1 MSLDG
6 FFISHLV
13 NELNQSLSKARLDKV
28 SHGSETSFLFQFHH
42 YGQRK
47 SLIIELEANRFGA
60 WLTGQTKGDGTPSQ
74 LLLTLKKHLEGA
86 ILDRIGQHQTD
97 RVMLFNFIR
106 HDYIMGPLEKTL
118 IFEAMGRHSNLFL
131 VQDGNIIDC
140 FKKMF
145 FESGRQLLPQATFAF
160 FPTDKQPFTA
170 LDYDDVLES
179 DVLVKR
185 YMGISPVLATYLFQ
199 QRCNLDDIAV
209 LPVKSLKSERFY
221 CFNVFG
227 DDPIKTYSSLSEL
240 LDDRKT
246 HKPSSTA
253 SHEHFINKQID
264 KLSRKQIV
272 LEDEHENALEMLKD
286 KDKADAIYA
295 SGLDVHTRTSSFDVA
310 GESWKLD
317 PTKTLNE
324 NAQDLYRRYRKAK
337 RGLVR
342 LETMMKETVWLLE
355 WFEHQKTYL
364 TLSGETGL
372 LDLEKD
378 LMAYGYSPKRKP
390 SGRKQPT
397 KPDILK
403 IERHGAVFLVGRNN
417 IQNTYVTQTLAQ
429 RHDVWFHVKDAPGSH
444 VIVQAEALDETIIR
458 MAAMLAAY
466 FSKLRHSSSIPVDY
480 TEVRHLKKIAGRP
493 GYHVTYRQHK
503 TIFIDIDEDRL
514 KTWLEKPHI

>member
-13 NELNQSLSKARLDKV
+13 NELDQSLSKARLDKV
-28 SHGSETSFLFQFHH
+28 SHASETSFLFQFHH
-42 YGQRK
+42 RGQRH

-60 WLTGQTKGDGTPSQ
+60 WLTGQNKGDGTTSQ

-97 RVMLFNFIR
+97 RVMLFHFIR
-106 HDYIMGPLEKTL
+106 HDYIMGPLAKTL
-118 IFEAMGRHSNLFL
+118 VFEAMGRHSNLLL
-131 VQDGNIIDC
+131 VQDGNIVDC

-145 FESGRQLLPQATFAF
+145 FESGRQLLPQAAFAF

-170 LDYDDVLES
+170 LDYDDVLEP
-179 DVLVKR
+179 DVLVRR
-185 YMGISPVLATYLFQ
+185 YMGVSPVLARYLFQ
-199 QRCNLDDIAV
+199 QRCKLEEIDV

-227 DDPIKTYSSLSEL
+227 DDPIKTYPSLSAL

-246 HKPSSTA
+246 HKPSSTV
-253 SHEHFINKQID
+253 SHEHFINKQLD
-264 KLSRKQIV
+264 KLSRKQVV
-272 LEDEHENALEMLKD
+272 LEDEHEKALEMLKD
-286 KDKADAIYA
+286 KDKADAIYS
-295 SGLDVHTRTSSFDVA
+295 SGLDVQTRTSSIALA
-310 GESWKLD
+310 GETLSLD

-324 NAQDLYRRYRKAK
+324 NAQELYRRYRKAK
-337 RGLVR
+337 RGLTR
-342 LETMMKETVWLLE
+342 LEKMMKETAWLLE

-364 TLSGETGL
+364 ALSGETGL
-372 LDLEKD
+372 ADLEKD
-378 LMAYGYSPKRKP
+378 LMTYGYNPKRRTQ
-390 SGRKQPT
+390 GRKQPA

-403 IERHGAVFLVGRNN
+403 IEHHGATFLVGRNN

-444 VIVQAEALDETIIR
+444 VVVQAAALSEAIIR

-480 TEVRHLKKIAGRP
+480 TEVRHVKKIAGRP

-503 TIFIDIDEDRL
+503 TIFIDIDETLLND
-514 KTWLEKPHI
+514 WLENKRI